1 MHLRQL
7 LLLINTLNDYLFER
21 VTKMSKV
28 NFVSSTNKI
37 KISSSRSSN
46 LTLPTGDRCYNF
58 GGTNEYVRGDGAVK
72 PIEFNSK
79 PHSVSVWFRTPAF
92 TTPAYHALW
101 SFTKTSDNNVRYW
114 CSLAANGT
122 VRIFGW
128 KAGSGRLWGSGS
140 GLPLSDAGQDDDAW
154 HHLLVTYNGSDT
166 LKGYFDGGNPTT
178 ISVGAGVLLPDVFTI
193 GARLVGGSSL
203 SFPVTGKI
211 AQLAIYDYEL
221 SSTKA
226 GIVYN
231 NGKCFNER
239 ELFPEH
245 YYIFGNGPDF
255 NNFPELTDLGRGGG
269 NGTATNM
276 EASDI
281 VEDHP

>member
-1 MHLRQL
+1 
-7 LLLINTLNDYLFER
+7 
-21 VTKMSKV
+21 MSRV
-28 NFVSSTNKI
+28 NFTSSTK
-37 KISSSRSSN
+37 KMQLTSGRTAN
-46 LTLPTGDRCYNF
+46 LTLPPGDRCYNF
-58 GGTNEYVRGDGAVK
+58 GGTDEYVRADGAVK
-72 PIEFNSK
+72 PISFNDK
-79 PHSVSVWFRTPAF
+79 PHSISVWFKTPAF

-101 SFTKTSDNNVRYW
+101 SFTNTSDNNVRYW
-114 CSLAANGT
+114 CSLQANGQIM
-122 VRIFGW
+122 IFGW
-128 KAGSGRLWGSGS
+128 KASSGRLWGSGS
-140 GLPLSDAGQDDDAW
+140 GLALSSANQDDNEW

-166 LKGYFDGGNPTT
+166 LKGYFDGGDPTS
-178 ISVGAGVLLPDVFTI
+178 ISVGAGVLIPDVFTI

-203 SFPVTGKI
+203 QFPVTGKI

-255 NNFPELTDLGRGGG
+255 KNFPELTDLGRGFAD
-269 NGTATNM
+269 GTATNM
-276 EASDI
+276 EAADI
-281 VEDHP
+281 VADHP